1 MMDPVTPPQ
10 GGGLAADLA
19 SCPLFAGLDEPSLTR
34 LLESH
39 RITRVAAGDSLLHEQ
54 DDGKGLFVFR
64 AGIAKVRSID
74 YEGQEVVLSLL
85 GPGDVCGEMAI
96 LEGERR
102 SADVICL
109 TDCELLILRSG
120 PFGALLQSDS
130 RLALALAR
138 LEAQRLRN
146 LNRRFVG
153 RESSAAQR
161 LLAVLAALAMRSAP
175 QAATTAPIPALP
187 QRELAAL
194 CGLARETTSR
204 TLAALRRQGLVE
216 QLPDGR
222 LRLVASADQ
231 ALRGQAAFGE
241 VLGHP

>member
-1 MMDPVTPPQ
+1 MDFDTPLK

-19 SCPLFAGLDEPSLTR
+19 SCPLFAGLDETSRSR

-39 RITRVAAGDSLLHEQ
+39 RVIQVAAGHSLLHEQ

-74 YEGQEVVLSLL
+74 FEGQEVVLSLL
-85 GPGDVCGEMAI
+85 GPGEVCGEMAI
-96 LEGERR
+96 LGGGRR
-102 SADVICL
+102 TADVICL
-109 TDCELLILRSG
+109 THCELLLLRSA
-120 PFGALLQSDS
+120 PFAALLHSDA

-138 LEAQRLRN
+138 LEAQRLQN

-161 LLAVLAALAMRSAP
+161 LLAVLAALAKRSAP
-175 QAATTAPIPALP
+175 QASTTAPIPALP

-204 TLAALRRQGLVE
+204 TLAGLRRQGLVE

-231 ALRGQAAFGE
+231 ALGGQAAFGE
-241 VLGHP
+241 VLGLP